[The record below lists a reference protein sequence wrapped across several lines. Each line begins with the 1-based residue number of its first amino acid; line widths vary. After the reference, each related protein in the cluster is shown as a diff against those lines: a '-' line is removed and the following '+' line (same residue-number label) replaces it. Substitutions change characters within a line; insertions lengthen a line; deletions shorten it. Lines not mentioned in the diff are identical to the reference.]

1 MKGETVML
9 DEEEAPM
16 RAEVVDLAERLR
28 RSLAAAGGTR
38 KTRAA
43 KGAKTS
49 KRAAK
54 TGRKR
59 AA

>member
-1 MKGETVML
+1 ML
-9 DEEEAPM
+9 EEEEAPM
-16 RAEVVDLAERLR
+16 RAEVIDLAERLR
-28 RSLAAAGGTR
+28 RSLAAAGGAR
-38 KTRAA
+38 KARAA

-54 TGRKR
+54 TRRKR